1 MAERTVVSSAET
13 SISFFSREILGGDS
27 EQYIEVPL
35 FRIIILSGANRESA
49 AKREGRIII
58 SERDDIIFAAEI
70 TSQSYLSTDI
80 NEEFIKGIFRTRE
93 SEWAS
98 DILFA

>member
-1 MAERTVVSSAET
+1 MAERKVASSGET
-13 SISFFSREILGGDS
+13 SISFFSREVLSEES

-35 FRIIILSGANRESA
+35 FRIVILSGANRESA
-49 AKREGRIII
+49 AAREGRFII
-58 SERDDIIFAAEI
+58 SKRDDIIFAAEI
-70 TSQSYLSTDI
+70 TSASYLSTEI
-80 NEEFIKGIFRTRE
+80 NEAFIKGIFKTRE

>member
-1 MAERTVVSSAET
+1 MAERKVVSSAET
-13 SISFFSREILGGDS
+13 SVRFFSREVLGGDS

-35 FRIIILSGANRESA
+35 FRIIILSGANRQSA
-49 AKREGRIII
+49 AAREGRIII
-58 SERDDIIFAAEI
+58 SERDDVIFAAEI
-70 TSQSYLSTDI
+70 TSESYLSTAI
-80 NEEFIKGIFRTRE
+80 NEAFIKGIFKTRE